1 METIRIERATQLK
14 AKPSMEKLAFG
25 TAFTDHM
32 FLMDFSEG
40 RGWHTPRI
48 VPFANLSLS
57 PAAAVLHYAQEIFEG
72 LKAYRAADGTIRLFR
87 PIENIRRMNISAIRM
102 CMPVIPEDVYL
113 DALKTL
119 VEVEKDWVPSE
130 PDASLYIRPF
140 VIATDPQIGVHA
152 SHSYTFCIITCPVG
166 SYYPE
171 GMSPI
176 KILIETE
183 DVRAVR
189 GGTGFAK
196 CGGNYAASLRAAE
209 RAGKNGFSQVLW
221 LDGITRRNVEEVGA
235 MNVMFKIG
243 DKVITPELTGSVLP
257 GITRMSAIE
266 LLRGWGI
273 EVEERSITIDELVEA
288 AKRGELKEAWG
299 TGTAAVISPVGELSF
314 EGERYEIGRF
324 EIGPLTMKLY
334 NTLTG
339 IQWGKL
345 ADEHGWSVLVG

>member
-1 METIRIERATQLK
+1 MD
-14 AKPSMEKLAFG
+14 KLAFG

-40 RGWHTPRI
+40 KGWHSPRI

-72 LKAYRAADGTIRLFR
+72 LKAYRAADGIVRLFR
-87 PIENIRRMNISAIRM
+87 PIENIRRMNVSAIRM

-113 DALKTL
+113 DALKAL

-130 PDASLYIRPF
+130 PEASLYIRPF
-140 VIATDPQIGVHA
+140 AIATDPQLGVHA
-152 SHSYTFCIITCPVG
+152 SHSYTFCIIACPVG

-209 RAGKNGFSQVLW
+209 RAGKSGFSQVLW

-243 DKVITPELTGSVLP
+243 DKVVTPELTGSVLP

-273 EVEERSITIDELVEA
+273 VVEERAVTIDELVEA

-314 EGERYEIGRF
+314 EGERYEINGF

-334 NTLTG
+334 TTLTG
-339 IQWGKL
+339 IQWGRL
-345 ADEHGWSVLVG
+345 TDEHDWSVLVG